1 MTQPKRRTPNRAT
14 KVTISE
20 LLAPT
25 DNQAFLDVLVDEHNI
40 LASQGLVLV
49 SADSEGHISCYYRG
63 MTGFTTIGVLTL
75 AINGLIDG

>member
-1 MTQPKRRTPNRAT
+1 MAD

-25 DNQAFLDVLVDEHNI
+25 DNQGFLDALVAEHDI
-40 LASQGLVLV
+40 LASRGLVLV
-49 SADSEGHISCYYRG
+49 SADSEGHVSCFYRG

-75 AINGLIDG
+75 AISGLIDD